1 LSEEKGMTAA
11 NWIALLTAVLG
22 LFGVVYSNVHS
33 SRAKE
38 LEAQSQVQR
47 EHLDAYVAMLSAQEE
62 NAKKLGAA
70 FSKGQYYS
78 VSFAN
83 DCDRPISVAMQ
94 YRDFDGS
101 IVVTGWFSI
110 AEHKSLFLTATRNH
124 LVSLYV
130 SKSAGKPF
138 ETSPKL
144 GDYHAYDVTSKS
156 FRYVV
161 NEQYKNGWY
170 TLPDKQSKHFQIM
183 DLNETDQTF
192 GERTVRED
200 CHQ

>member
-1 LSEEKGMTAA
+1 LSEEKGMTAG
-11 NWIALLTAVLG
+11 NWIALLTAVLS
-22 LFGVVYSNVHS
+22 LFGVVYSSIYS

-38 LEAQSQVQR
+38 LEAQDQLKR
-47 EHLDAYVAMLSAQEE
+47 EHLDAYVAMLSSQEE

-70 FSKGQYYS
+70 FSKDQYYR

-110 AEHKSLFLTATRNH
+110 PEHKSRFLTATRSH
-124 LVSLYV
+124 LVNLYV
-130 SKSAGKPF
+130 KKSAGKPF

-144 GDYHAYDVTSKS
+144 GDYNTYDVTAEP
-156 FRYVV
+156 FRYVI

-170 TLPDKQSKHFQIM
+170 PLPNKQSKHFQIM

-192 GERTVRED
+192 GERTVSED
-200 CHQ
+200 CH